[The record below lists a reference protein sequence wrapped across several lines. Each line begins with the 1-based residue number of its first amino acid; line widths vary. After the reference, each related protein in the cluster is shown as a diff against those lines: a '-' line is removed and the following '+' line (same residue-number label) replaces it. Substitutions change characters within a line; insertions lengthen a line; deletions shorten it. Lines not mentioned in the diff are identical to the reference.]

1 MNNKIKEL
9 AKDYLIKCEY
19 TEFGWQEVDDTRYE
33 FDQEDLEKF
42 VKMIINE
49 CISVSDELKSD
60 YLKNRKNETDFD
72 VKQIYAEGETA
83 CDTLKHRMKK
93 RFGV

>member
-1 MNNKIKEL
+1 MNNKIAEL

-42 VKMIINE
+42 IKLIIQE
-49 CISVSDELKSD
+49 CMNMSDELKSD
-60 YLKNRKNETDFD
+60 YLKNRKNETDFN
-72 VKQIYAEGETA
+72 VRQIYAEGEAA

-93 RFGV
+93 HFGV